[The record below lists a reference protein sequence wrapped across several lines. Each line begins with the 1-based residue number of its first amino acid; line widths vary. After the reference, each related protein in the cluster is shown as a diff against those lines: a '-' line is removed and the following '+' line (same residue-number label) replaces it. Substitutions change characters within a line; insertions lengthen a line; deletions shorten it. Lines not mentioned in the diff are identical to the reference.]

1 MSFPLRYVPNRLT
14 KRDKKKQKQM
24 LNKSKKMYKKGK
36 YYTRKKVASFKS
48 KVSPHVTKARKIYKI
63 DKITASP
70 KLAKATG
77 CSVGT
82 LRKIVKKGQGA
93 YFSSGSRPNQT
104 GHSWGR
110 ARLASAITGG
120 KAAAVD
126 MKLLMKGCTSGSKA
140 VRYAKQA
147 KKRYGYGTR
156 RVPKHKGGGVR
167 KNKSIKNKT
176 RKHGLRD
183 KMKEIIVGFKKGPGV
198 KKYTATVKNK
208 KTKKTRIL
216 HFGDKN
222 YQQFKDRTNL
232 GIYSHKNHGDKR
244 RQENYYNRHSGEK
257 NRKKAIA
264 KEIRKGDGYYTPKL
278 LSHKYLW

>member
-1 MSFPLRYVPNRLT
+1 MSFPLRYVPKRLT
-14 KRDKKKQKQM
+14 KRDKKKQKKM
-24 LNKSKKMYKKGK
+24 LNKSRKLYKQGK
-36 YYTRKKVASFKS
+36 YYTRKKVTSFKS

-63 DKITASP
+63 EKISASP

-77 CSVGT
+77 CSIGT

-93 YFSSGSRPNQT
+93 YYSSGSRPNQT

-126 MKLLMKGCTSGSKA
+126 MKLLMKGCKPKSKA
-140 VRYAKQA
+140 IRYAKQA

-156 RVPKHKGGGVR
+156 RVPKHKGGGG
-167 KNKSIKNKT
+167 KT
-176 RKHGLRD
+176 HKKKP
-183 KMKEIIVGFKKGPGV
+183 KMKETIVKLEKGPGV
-198 KKYTATVKNK
+198 KKYTATVKDK

-222 YQQFKDRTNL
+222 YEQFKDRTNL
-232 GIYSHKNHGDKR
+232 GIYSHKNHGNKR

-264 KEIRKGDGYYTPKL
+264 KEIRREKGYYTPKI
-278 LSHKYLW
+278 LSHTYLW

>member
-1 MSFPLRYVPNRLT
+1 MSFPLRYLPKRLT
-14 KRDKKKQKQM
+14 KRDKDKQKKM
-24 LNKSKKMYKKGK
+24 LNKSRKLYKQRK

-63 DKITASP
+63 EKISASP

-77 CSVGT
+77 CSIGT

-126 MKLLMKGCTSGSKA
+126 MKLLMKGCKSGSKA
-140 VRYAKQA
+140 ISYAKQA
-147 KKRYGYGTR
+147 RKKYGYGTR
-156 RVPKHKGGGVR
+156 RVPKHKGGGR
-167 KNKSIKNKT
+167 KTHKKKS
-176 RKHGLRD
+176 
-183 KMKEIIVGFKKGPGV
+183 KMKETIVKFQKGPGD
-198 KKYTATVKNK
+198 KKYTAIVKDK
-208 KTKKTRIL
+208 QTKKTRIL

-222 YQQFKDRTNL
+222 YEQFKDRTNL
-232 GIYSHKNHGDKR
+232 GIYSHKNHSNKR

-257 NRKKAIA
+257 KRKKAIE
-264 KEIRKGDGYYTPKL
+264 KEIRISGGYYTPRL